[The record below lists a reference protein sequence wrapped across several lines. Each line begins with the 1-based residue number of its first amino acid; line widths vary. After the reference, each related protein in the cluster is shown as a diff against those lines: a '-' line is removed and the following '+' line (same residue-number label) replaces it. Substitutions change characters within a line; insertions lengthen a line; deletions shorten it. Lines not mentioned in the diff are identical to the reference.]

1 MKKLFG
7 IIFLSLFLSGCAIN
21 QSALNLGTNFS
32 DYAAACK
39 KVSLLKPKLVS
50 AEGSIKVYTCPDG
63 SQSQSNRYEVF
74 ENNRLTKVYTR
85 EWTESEKQASFNQM
99 LLGLSLLS
107 GGTGTTGSTQ
117 SQQPYNFYSFDVRS
131 GMNRICYYNQ
141 LGSLNTKTIG
151 AAEICPLGF
160 W

>member
-1 MKKLFG
+1 MTHIRHSEKVLNMKKLFG

-63 SQSQSNRYEVF
+63 SQSQSNR
-74 ENNRLTKVYTR
+74 
-85 EWTESEKQASFNQM
+85 
-99 LLGLSLLS
+99 
-107 GGTGTTGSTQ
+107 
-117 SQQPYNFYSFDVRS
+117 
-131 GMNRICYYNQ
+131 
-141 LGSLNTKTIG
+141 
-151 AAEICPLGF
+151 
-160 W
+160 